1 MEELK
6 ANIRNKLEELL
17 QLPSFSFEV
26 PLIEYEK
33 DSLVEIA
40 FLAISEHYKENEV
53 DKKTDNAFCRN
64 LRNSDDQRSNL
75 MYKLLSRLLSE
86 VGARAQLI

>member
-40 FLAISEHYKENEV
+40 FLARSEHYKDNEA
-53 DKKTDNAFCRN
+53 DKKIDSAFCRN
-64 LRNSDDQRSNL
+64 LRNSDDQRSKL

-86 VGARAQLI
+86 VGTRAQLL